1 MLATLVLVGGIAL
14 LSPLKPAEAGALF
27 GFLLVAALQAE
38 IPLGLWLARSLAVL
52 PVAASLALFSI
63 LREVALGNPTDP
75 LRSWLAGGSTALG
88 LVASAW
94 LCVLA
99 CLLLSLVSPPADLLG
114 AMKGLGMPSGLLGVL
129 WFLFRFAETLREQL
143 RAMRRA
149 LACRAPGLGPR
160 GQVRIFGNLAGAMLL
175 RAHDRGHRVHAAM
188 LARGFQGEMPMA
200 PPPPLGRLDL
210 LTLGLPF
217 LTLLALALARA

>member
-38 IPLGLWLARSLAVL
+38 VPLGIWLARSLAVL

-129 WFLFRFAETLREQL
+129 WSCSVSEETCATAPRHCAGPWLSGPGVWPRGRCGSSATLR
-143 RAMRRA
+143 
-149 LACRAPGLGPR
+149 
-160 GQVRIFGNLAGAMLL
+160 AMLL
-175 RAHDRGHRVHAAM
+175 RAHARGHRVHAAM
-188 LARGFQGEMPMA
+188 MARGFQGEMPMA

-210 LTLGLPF
+210 WTLGLPF